1 MLHTFI
7 IAGPNAAT
15 PEADVK
21 DLDKTGSHP
30 SLRKNQMETK
40 TGEILATIT
49 H

>member
-1 MLHTFI
+1 LHTFI
-7 IAGPNAAT
+7 TAGHNVAT

-30 SLRKNQMETK
+30 SLRKNQIETK
-40 TGEILATIT
+40 TGEIVATIT